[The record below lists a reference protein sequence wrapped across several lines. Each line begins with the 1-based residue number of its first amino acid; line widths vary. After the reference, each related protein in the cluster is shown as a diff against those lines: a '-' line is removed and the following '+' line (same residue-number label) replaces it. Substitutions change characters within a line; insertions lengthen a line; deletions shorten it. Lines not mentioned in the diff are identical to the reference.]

1 MAAHQ
6 WGNQGCVLIDDQEG
20 SIGKPFNENGGGVYA
35 LEWDPM
41 AHHIKSWSFSRDTLP
56 PNLEETLDDTDG
68 STIPDPDQWG
78 VPYAYFAIGDT
89 TGCSADHFQNMHLV
103 FNLAFCGQVAGNR

>member
-20 SIGKPFNENGGGVYA
+20 SIGKPFNEKGGGVYA
-35 LEWDPM
+35 LEWDPT
-41 AHHIKSWSFSRDTLP
+41 AHHIKSWAFSRDTLP
-56 PNLEETLDDTDG
+56 PNLEESLNDTDG
-68 STIPDPDQWG
+68 TTIPDPDQWG

-89 TGCSADHFQNMHLV
+89 TGCSADHFQNMHIV